1 MIKIAI
7 TGNIAAGKSVVEKI
21 LKDLHYPVIDT
32 DEIVHDLFKN
42 SEDLNILLRRTFRDY
57 NICTEGVIDRQK
69 LAKVVF
75 SNPKLLKQ
83 LESIT
88 HPFVIDEVM
97 KFFEKNCHEI
107 FTFVSVPLLY
117 EVHWGYLFDKVIVVA
132 ANDEIRKQR
141 LIERRNLTEEDAIK
155 RMQAQITQEEKIK
168 FADFVIYNNTNYI
181 DLNRQITE
189 VLTQLI

>member
-1 MIKIAI
+1 MLLLPQRLYIPQQIFI
-7 TGNIAAGKSVVEKI
+7 PIIWTSFQCSIVSV
-21 LKDLHYPVIDT
+21 
-32 DEIVHDLFKN
+32 
-42 SEDLNILLRRTFRDY
+42 
-57 NICTEGVIDRQK
+57 
-69 LAKVVF
+69 
-75 SNPKLLKQ
+75 
-83 LESIT
+83 
-88 HPFVIDEVM
+88 
-97 KFFEKNCHEI
+97 FEKNSHEI

-141 LIERRNLTEEDAIK
+141 LIERRNLTKEDAIK
-155 RMQAQITQEEKIK
+155 RMQTQITQEEKIK

>member
-1 MIKIAI
+1 M
-7 TGNIAAGKSVVEKI
+7 
-21 LKDLHYPVIDT
+21 
-32 DEIVHDLFKN
+32 
-42 SEDLNILLRRTFRDY
+42 
-57 NICTEGVIDRQK
+57 
-69 LAKVVF
+69 
-75 SNPKLLKQ
+75 
-83 LESIT
+83 
-88 HPFVIDEVM
+88 
-97 KFFEKNCHEI
+97 
-107 FTFVSVPLLY
+107 
-117 EVHWGYLFDKVIVVA
+117 FDKVIVVA